1 MRLAPVCAGLRWS
14 QSLTPELR
22 LLIDVLLRLCSLTNS
37 LLVAYLLVQHCLP
50 LPSVNCQRRISS
62 NLLDEKNPPV
72 GENLN

>member
-37 LLVAYLLVQHCLP
+37 LLVA
-50 LPSVNCQRRISS
+50 
-62 NLLDEKNPPV
+62 
-72 GENLN
+72 